1 MELAELCARGGIPDE
16 LRSSPV
22 ALLK

>member
-1 MELAELCARGGIPDE
+1 MKVKSAHRV

-22 ALLK
+22 ALSVVLEMEP